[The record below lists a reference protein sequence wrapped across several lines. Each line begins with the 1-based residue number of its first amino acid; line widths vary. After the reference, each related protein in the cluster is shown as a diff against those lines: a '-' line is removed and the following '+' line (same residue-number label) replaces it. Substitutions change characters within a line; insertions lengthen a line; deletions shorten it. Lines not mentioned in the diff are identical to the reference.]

1 MIGIINYGLGN
12 ISSFS
17 NILKVLNINYLIVDE
32 VSQLNECDR
41 FILPGVGSFDVAIN
55 KIKNLIFF
63 DQLKKKII
71 LEKKKILGVCVG
83 MQVFFDS
90 SEEGE
95 QSGLGWISGNVVR
108 LKNEK
113 NIRIPHM
120 GWNIILKKNENNILK
135 NIPINSEF
143 YFLHSYCCMPKNEEN
158 ILASSFYGLS
168 FCSVVKNDNIY
179 GVQFHP
185 EKSHQKGIELIKNFS
200 EI

>member
-83 MQVFFDS
+83 MQVFFNS
-90 SEEGE
+90 REEGE